1 MKKLLCKALCL
12 FGFLFCAA
20 ISLQAQTTTST
31 GSVSGPTQQQVQT
44 PPPSI
49 PISYVYRVLYEAQ
62 VPLNSPFQVLLNEY
76 YNKNCKV
83 SCIAIYPNGD
93 MSFRVEYGG
102 GLAIII
108 LEGSS

>member
-1 MKKLLCKALCL
+1 MKKLLCKALFLVAFLLCL
-12 FGFLFCAA
+12 SF
-20 ISLQAQTTTST
+20 SMNAQTTTTT
-31 GSVSGPTQQQVQT
+31 GSVSGPSQQQVQT

-62 VPLNSPFQVLLNEY
+62 APLSTPFQVLLSEY

-83 SCIAIYPNGD
+83 TCIGVYPNGE

-102 GLAIII
+102 NSIIVV
-108 LEGSS
+108 LDDY

>member
-1 MKKLLCKALCL
+1 MKKT
-12 FGFLFCAA
+12 FFLFSFLLLLGAGL
-20 ISLQAQTTTST
+20 SAQTTTTT
-31 GSVSGPTQQQVQT
+31 GSVSGPTQVQA

-62 VPLNSPFQVLLNEY
+62 VPLNTPFPVLLNEY

-102 GLAIII
+102 GAVIVTVD
-108 LEGSS
+108 GGA